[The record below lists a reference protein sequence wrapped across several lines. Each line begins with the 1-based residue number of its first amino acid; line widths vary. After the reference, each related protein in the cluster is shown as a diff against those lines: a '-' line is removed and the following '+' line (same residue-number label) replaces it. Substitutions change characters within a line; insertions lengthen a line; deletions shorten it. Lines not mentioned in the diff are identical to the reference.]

1 MAESFQECEQFNG
14 RLRLICRGEIL
25 SEEKTKKW
33 RQNRGLDKKTQEPSS
48 KITGLGDVIHAIA
61 HATGLDKIADG
72 VAKALGKDD
81 CGCAA
86 RRKKLNEKFPL
97 P

>member
-1 MAESFQECEQFNG
+1 MPTLDEWKKCETSDGKPLPAEKCDAY
-14 RLRLICRGEIL
+14 R
-25 SEEKTKKW
+25 KM
-33 RQNRGLDKKTQEPSS
+33 LDSSYEPSN
-48 KITGLGDVIHAIA
+48 KITGLGDVIHVIA

-86 RRKKLNEKFPL
+86 RRKKLNEKLPL